1 MKRVSENQIKLFMCL
16 LMTLDSIS
24 RFLPP
29 NMAVLYHLLSRP
41 VAGWFAFT
49 SVEGLKHT
57 SNVGRYLVRLYGFAG
72 IMFLGSMIINTGFG
86 MAEKPLGDNAF
97 ITIAFGVSSIALF
110 QQAKGMGAGQR
121 AGRILGASVL
131 ALLGLVCQYGYIMI
145 PAMLLILWSGEK
157 EKRRDGALI
166 VLSMIL
172 LLSDFGWGSG
182 YSSLVDHIIF
192 KGNFLFV
199 LVIPFIHMYNGK
211 REKRNVITKYFFYLY
226 YPMHIWLI
234 AIFAN
239 L

>member
-1 MKRVSENQIKLFMCL
+1 MCL

-24 RFLPP
+24 CFLPSD
-29 NMAVLYHLLSRP
+29 MAALYHLLSRL

-57 SNVGRYLVRLYGFAG
+57 SNVRRYLVRLYGFAG
-72 IMFLGSMIINTGFG
+72 IMFLGNLVINTGFG

-97 ITIAFGVSSIALF
+97 ITIAFGVSSMALF
-110 QQAKGMGAGQR
+110 QQAKGMGVGQG
-121 AGRILGASVL
+121 AGRILGAVVL
-131 ALLGLVCQYGYIMI
+131 TLLGLVCQHGYIMI
-145 PAMLLILWSGEK
+145 PVMLLILWTGEN

-172 LLSDFGWGSG
+172 LLSDVSWGSG
-182 YSSLVDHIIF
+182 TFSLVDNIF
-192 KGNFLFV
+192 FEGNFLFV

-211 REKRNVITKYFFYLY
+211 REKANFFTKYFFYIY
-226 YPMHIWLI
+226 YLLHIWLI

-239 L
+239 LYN